1 MKSKFNS
8 RWCISVFVLIA
19 GIAMPSPPVQSATGA
34 VVYTY
39 DALGRIITAS
49 YDTGAIIIYT
59 YDANGNRQSQVV
71 NINSGTLTWTSTAT
85 PCTTNCW
92 GKGLWN

>member
-1 MKSKFNS
+1 MRQIDGF
-8 RWCISVFVLIA
+8 CPGLAALCLALALVLA
-19 GIAMPSPPVQSATGA
+19 PRPASAVTGA

-39 DALGRIITAS
+39 DALGRITTVS
-49 YDTGAIIIYT
+49 YDTGVIILYT

-71 NINSGTLTWTSTAT
+71 NVNSATLSWTSTAT

-92 GKGLWN
+92 GKALWN